1 MTRIELTETD
11 KEILKLWD
19 NADEDGKNFIF
30 DMLICTV
37 AGGDDFLKEMQTYL
51 EAGDKDAMRACVA
64 NWKTAI
70 EEGIGSLKPE
80 AFTQREPKETE
91 SLIDTLKNKP
101 QQANALRSYASQN
114 APQRAFYAR

>member
-1 MTRIELTETD
+1 MKRTELTETD

-30 DMLICTV
+30 DALICTV
-37 AGGDDFLKEMQTYL
+37 VGGDAFLKEIQTYL

-80 AFTQREPKETE
+80 AFTQREPQETE
-91 SLIDTLKNKP
+91 SLIDTFKKTNHNKP
-101 QQANALRSYASQN
+101 TQYAPTHHRTPHNA
-114 APQRAFYAR
+114 F